1 MPDSDNAIRRYRRS
15 IRTSFFLVL
24 FLVFVGG
31 VVRSTGA
38 GLGCPDWPKCFGL
51 WIPPTH
57 ISEVPDKYWNDP
69 LSSVNGQIIFNPVK
83 TWTEYINRLIGVV
96 IGISIFLQFV
106 FAVLYG
112 PTSAAKRYSLLAL
125 ILVLF
130 EGWLGAKVVSTDL
143 KPLVISIHLVVALI
157 LGCALLAALFYA
169 SDRRKPVS
177 PYSNSKPVE
186 WVMWVTSGL
195 IFLQFFLGTEVRSQV
210 DVLFR
215 KYDFDLRDLYVSQL
229 NWSFYVHR
237 TLSILVL
244 VMMVLQIIRFSKRL
258 PVVDLYQV
266 VTPLALTFFL
276 IFSGV
281 ILVYF
286 GFPAL
291 VQPFHLLLGFSIVCS
306 QFWLILNH
314 RFSEP
319 SSHGSA

>member
-1 MPDSDNAIRRYRRS
+1 MPDSDNSLIRYRRS

-83 TWTEYINRLIGVV
+83 TWIEYVNRLIGVV
-96 IGISIFLQFV
+96 IGFSIFLQFV
-106 FAVLYG
+106 FSVLYG
-112 PTSAAKRYSLLAL
+112 PTKVAKRFSLLAL

-130 EGWLGAKVVSTDL
+130 EGWLGSKVVSSDL
-143 KPLVISIHLVVALI
+143 KPLVISLHLFVALI
-157 LGCALLAALFYA
+157 LGFALLTALFYA
-169 SDRRKPVS
+169 SNRKKPVS
-177 PYSNSKPVE
+177 AFKSDKSVG
-186 WVMWVTSGL
+186 WVLWVTSFL
-195 IFLQFFLGTEVRSQV
+195 IVLQFFLGTDVRSQV

-215 KYDFDLRDLYVSQL
+215 KFDFEFRDLYVPQL
-229 NWSFYVHR
+229 TWSFYVHR

-244 VMMVLQIIRFSKRL
+244 IMMFLQVLRFSKRL

-266 VTPLALTFFL
+266 MTPLALTLFL
-276 IFSGV
+276 IFSGA

-286 GFPAL
+286 DFPAL
-291 VQPFHLLLGFSIVCS
+291 VQPFHLVMGFSIVCG

-314 RFSEP
+314 RFSDP
-319 SSHGSA
+319 SSNGSA

>member
-51 WIPPTH
+51 WVPPTH

-177 PYSNSKPVE
+177 PFSNRKPVE

-266 VTPLALTFFL
+266 VTPLVLTFFL

>member
-1 MPDSDNAIRRYRRS
+1 MPDSDSTVKRYRRS

-38 GLGCPDWPKCFGL
+38 GMGCPDWPKCFGV

-57 ISEVPDKYWNDP
+57 ISEIPDKYWKDP

-83 TWTEYINRLIGVV
+83 TWTEYVNRLIGVV
-96 IGISIFLQFV
+96 IGFAIFLQFV

-112 PTSAAKRYSLLAL
+112 PTSAAKRYSILAL
-125 ILVLF
+125 FLVLF
-130 EGWLGAKVVSTDL
+130 EGWLGSKVVSTDL
-143 KPLVISIHLVVALI
+143 KPLVISLHLFVALI
-157 LGCALLAALFYA
+157 LGFALLAALFYA
-169 SDRRKPVS
+169 SNRK
-177 PYSNSKPVE
+177 KPKSAFLNTKSAD
-186 WVMWVTSGL
+186 WVMWVTSSL
-195 IFLQFFLGTEVRSQV
+195 ILLQFFLGTEVRSQV
-210 DVLFR
+210 DVLFKR
-215 KYDFDLRDLYVSQL
+215 FDFELRDLYVSQL
-229 NWSFYVHR
+229 DWNFYVHR
-237 TLSILVL
+237 SLSILVM
-244 VMMVLQIIRFSKRL
+244 VMMFLQVLRFSKRI
-258 PVVDLYQV
+258 PVVEMYQV
-266 VTPLALTFFL
+266 ITPLVLTFFL
-276 IFSGV
+276 ILSGAL
-281 ILVYF
+281 LVYF

>member
-1 MPDSDNAIRRYRRS
+1 MPDSDNTIRRYRRS

-38 GLGCPDWPKCFGL
+38 GMGCPDWPKCFGL

-57 ISEVPDKYWNDP
+57 ISEVPDKYWSDP

-83 TWTEYINRLIGVV
+83 TWIEYVNRLIGVV
-96 IGISIFLQFV
+96 IGFAIFLQFV
-106 FAVLYG
+106 FSFLYS
-112 PTSAAKRYSLLAL
+112 PTTLAKRFSLLSL
-125 ILVLF
+125 LLVLF
-130 EGWLGAKVVSTDL
+130 EGWLGSKVVSTDL
-143 KPLVISIHLVVALI
+143 KPLVISLHLFVALI
-157 LGCALLAALFYA
+157 LGFSLLAALFYA
-169 SDRRKPVS
+169 SNRKIAVS
-177 PYSNSKPVE
+177 AFKNGKSVK
-186 WVMWVTSGL
+186 WVLWLTSFL

-215 KYDFDLRDLYVSQL
+215 RYDFEFRDLYLSQL

-244 VMMVLQIIRFSKRL
+244 LLMCLQILRFSKRI

-266 VTPLALTFFL
+266 ITPLVLTLFL
-276 IFSGV
+276 ILSGV

-286 GFPAL
+286 DFPAFI
-291 VQPFHLLLGFSIVCS
+291 QPFHLVMGFSIVCA

-314 RFSEP
+314 RFSDP
-319 SSHGSA
+319 SSNGSA

>member
-1 MPDSDNAIRRYRRS
+1 MPDSDKAVRRYRRS

-106 FAVLYG
+106 LAALYG
-112 PTSAAKRYSLLAL
+112 PTSIAKRFSLLSL
-125 ILVLF
+125 LLVLF

-157 LGCALLAALFYA
+157 LACALLAALFYA
-169 SDRRKPVS
+169 SNRRKPVS
-177 PYSNSKPVE
+177 PYSNSTPVE
-186 WVMWVTSGL
+186 WVLWGTSGL

-244 VMMVLQIIRFSKRL
+244 VMMVLQIARFSKRL
-258 PVVDLYQV
+258 PIVDLYQV
-266 VTPLALTFFL
+266 VTPLVLTFFL
-276 IFSGV
+276 ILSGA
-281 ILVYF
+281 ILVYL

-319 SSHGSA
+319 SSNGSA

>member
-1 MPDSDNAIRRYRRS
+1 MPDSDNTIRRYRRS

-83 TWTEYINRLIGVV
+83 TWIEYVNRLIGVV
-96 IGISIFLQFV
+96 IGFAIFLQFV
-106 FAVLYG
+106 FSVLYG
-112 PTSAAKRYSLLAL
+112 PTTVGKRFSLLAL
-125 ILVLF
+125 LLVLF
-130 EGWLGAKVVSTDL
+130 EGWLGSKVVSTDL
-143 KPLVISIHLVVALI
+143 KPLVISLHLFVALI

-169 SDRRKPVS
+169 SNRKIPVS
-177 PYSNSKPVE
+177 AFKNDKSVE
-186 WVMWVTSGL
+186 RVLWLTSLL

-215 KYDFDLRDLYVSQL
+215 RFDFEFRDLYVQQL

-244 VMMVLQIIRFSKRL
+244 IMIVLQILRFAKRF
-258 PVVDLYQV
+258 PVVNLYQV
-266 VTPLALTFFL
+266 ITPFVLTLFL
-276 IFSGV
+276 ILSGV

-286 GFPAL
+286 DFPAL
-291 VQPFHLLLGFSIVCS
+291 VQPFHLVLGFSIVCA

-314 RFSEP
+314 RFSDP
-319 SSHGSA
+319 SSNGSA